1 MYKIDEN
8 QNIVLTRSDTCI
20 LKLEITDSA
29 GNSYDYSNDTVQLTV
44 KSSTYTN
51 DIIIQKTID
60 GDSFVITPDDT
71 KDLTYDVYMYDVQII
86 TPQNNVYTVIGPCD
100 FVLSSE
106 VNFNVTR

>member
-1 MYKIDEN
+1 MYKIDEK
-8 QNIVLTRSDTCI
+8 QNIILTRSDTCV

-29 GNSYDYSNDTVQLTV
+29 GDSYDYSNDTVQFTV

-51 DIIIQKTID
+51 EVIIQKTIN

-71 KDLTYDVYMYDVQII
+71 KDLYYGTYFYDVQII
-86 TPQNNVYTVIGPCD
+86 TPQNNVYTVIGPCE

-106 VNFNVTR
+106 VNFDVTR